1 MDIHLSYNRPQNF
14 CLFCLEANLSMPYA
28 AIHQQLLSESLGFD
42 MFLKLA
48 ESVIVVCHPRKD
60 QAEKLHAE
68 AGYL

>member
-1 MDIHLSYNRPQNF
+1 
-14 CLFCLEANLSMPYA
+14 MPYA
-28 AIHQQLLSESLGFD
+28 AIHQQLLSESLRFD

-68 AGYL
+68 AGYNIRWI